1 MTGDFFSFA
10 FTVRLTYFS
19 RLFYPE
25 IKKKQNKLSWTNMT
39 LPELNSA
46 FQKMWYEQLIHH
58 LTQNGI
64 SFSHR
69 GSIKQMN
76 VIMILK
82 KSTF

>member
-1 MTGDFFSFA
+1 
-10 FTVRLTYFS
+10 
-19 RLFYPE
+19 
-25 IKKKQNKLSWTNMT
+25 MT